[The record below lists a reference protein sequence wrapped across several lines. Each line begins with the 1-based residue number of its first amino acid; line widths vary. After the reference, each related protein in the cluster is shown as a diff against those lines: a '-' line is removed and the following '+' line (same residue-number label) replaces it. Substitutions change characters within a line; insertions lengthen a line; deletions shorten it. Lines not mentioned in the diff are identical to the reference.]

1 MASLSK
7 KDQQSSQS
15 IDAKI
20 QKLKDKQH
28 ALETKMVQHLHR
40 ALKTQQ
46 GFSLPFP
53 TLIGGLLEVMEQA
66 KANSHQVEV
75 WNVSGGKFM
84 RQRIKQQS
92 TITSSKNSS
101 AVSKLPTPMEDT
113 HDQA

>member
-1 MASLSK
+1 MTSLPK
-7 KDQQSSQS
+7 KVQKTSSHL
-15 IDAKI
+15 ANKI
-20 QKLKDKQH
+20 QQLKEKQH
-28 ALETKMVQHLHR
+28 ILETKMVQQLHR

-75 WNVSGGKFM
+75 WNVSGGKFL

-101 AVSKLPTPMEDT
+101 AVSKLPTPMEDA